1 MKFVVSSTSLS
12 SHLQIVSRV
21 IASKNTIPVL
31 DCFLFELQGNVL
43 KITAA
48 DSETRMN
55 TSIEVHEV
63 VGEGVFA
70 IPSKNLLD
78 SLKELP
84 EQPITF
90 NIDDTTLEMFIYYE
104 NGKYNFIGQSG
115 DEYPQ
120 PKPLKDS
127 AAKLEISADN
137 LLSGISRTLFATAED
152 ELRPVM
158 NGILFD
164 ISENDITF
172 VASDGHKLVRYKNLA
187 AKGNE
192 KAAFIL
198 PKKPANLLKSVLPK
212 ETGLVT
218 IGFDENNAYITME
231 HIVIIS
237 RLIEGRYPNYNGV
250 IPKDNPFRITVD
262 RLLFLNALKRV
273 TVFSNPGS
281 SLIKLQLNP
290 NSIFISAQDID
301 FSTSAEETVAC
312 IYEGDEISI
321 GFKGTFLI
329 EILSNI
335 PSSEIVMQLA
345 DPSRAGLMLPAEND
359 ADEDLLMLLMPMM
372 LNDY

>member
-1 MKFVVSSTSLS
+1 MKFVVSSSSLS
-12 SHLQIVSRV
+12 SHLQVISRV
-21 IASKNTIPVL
+21 IASKNTIPIL
-31 DCFLFELQGNVL
+31 DCFLFELHGNLL

-48 DSETRMN
+48 DSETRMI
-55 TSIEVHEV
+55 TSVEVHEV
-63 VGEGVFA
+63 EGEGVFA

-84 EQPITF
+84 DQPITF
-90 NIDDTTLEMFIYYE
+90 DIDDTTLEMYIYYE

-120 PKPLKDS
+120 PKPLKDT
-127 AAKLEISADN
+127 ANEIEISAEN

-164 ISENDITF
+164 ISENDTTF
-172 VASDGHKLVRYKNLA
+172 VASDGHKLVRFRNFSV
-187 AKGNE
+187 KGNT
-192 KAAFIL
+192 KSTFIL
-198 PKKPANLLKSVLPK
+198 PKKPANLLKTVLPK
-212 ETGLVT
+212 ETGGVT
-218 IGFDENNAYITME
+218 IGFDENNTYITME
-231 HIVIIS
+231 HVIIIS

-262 RLLFLNALKRV
+262 RLLFVNALKRV
-273 TVFSNPGS
+273 SVFSNPAS
-281 SLIKLQLNP
+281 SLIKLQLSP

-301 FSTSAEETVAC
+301 YSTSAEETVAC
-312 IYEGDEISI
+312 VYEGEEISI

-329 EILSNI
+329 EILNNI
-335 PSSEIVMQLA
+335 PSSEIEIQLA
-345 DPSRAGLMLPAEND
+345 DPSRAGLMLPAENE

>member
-21 IASKNTIPVL
+21 IASKNAIPIL
-31 DCFLFELQGNVL
+31 DCFLFELQDNTL

-55 TSIEVHEV
+55 TSIEVHDVE
-63 VGEGVFA
+63 GEGVFA

-90 NIDDTTLEMFIYYE
+90 NIDETTLELFIYYE
-104 NGKYNFIGQSG
+104 NGKYNFIGQNG

-120 PKPLKDS
+120 PKPLKDNAS
-127 AAKLEISADN
+127 QITIPAEN

-164 ISENDITF
+164 ISEKNITF
-172 VASDGHKLVRYKNLA
+172 VASDGHKLVRYTNA
-187 AKGNE
+187 SSKGNE
-192 KAAFIL
+192 NASFIL
-198 PKKPANLLKSVLPK
+198 PKKPANLLKTILPR
-212 ETGLVT
+212 ETGPVT
-218 IGFDENNAYITME
+218 VAFDDNNTYITME

-250 IPKDNPFRITVD
+250 IPKDNPFKITVD
-262 RLLFLNALKRV
+262 RLLLLNALKRV
-273 TVFSNPGS
+273 TVCSNPGT
-281 SLIKLQLNP
+281 SLIKLQLFP

-312 IYEGDEISI
+312 IYEGEEISI

-335 PSSEIVMQLA
+335 PSAEVVLKLA
-345 DPSRAGLMLPAEND
+345 DQSRAGLMLPAENER
-359 ADEDLLMLLMPMM
+359 DEDLLMLLMPIV